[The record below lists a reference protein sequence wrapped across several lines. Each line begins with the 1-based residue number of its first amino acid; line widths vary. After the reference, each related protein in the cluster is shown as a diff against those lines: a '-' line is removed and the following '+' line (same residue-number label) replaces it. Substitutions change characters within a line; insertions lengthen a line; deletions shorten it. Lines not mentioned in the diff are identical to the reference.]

1 MLFFIDLT
9 LFALHIC
16 IIGFNLFGWIVP
28 KWRKAHLW
36 VVAVTLFS
44 WIVLGFWFGYGYC
57 ILTDFEWEI
66 KRQLGE
72 TNLPNSFVTYL
83 ANNVLGLEIRSK
95 LIDIITISTFVP
107 AIVASLYLNFR
118 KKKS

>member
-16 IIGFNLFGWIVP
+16 IIGFNLFGWVVP

-36 VVAVTLFS
+36 VVGITLFS
-44 WIVLGFWFGYGYC
+44 WIVLGFWYGFGYC
-57 ILTDFEWEI
+57 LLTDIEWGI

-72 TNLPNSFVTYL
+72 TGLPNSFIAYL
-83 ANNVLGLEIRSK
+83 TNNVVGLNLSASTV
-95 LIDIITISTFVP
+95 DTITLAAFIP
-107 AIVASLYLNFR
+107 AVVASIYLNFF
-118 KKKS
+118 KKS